1 LNVALD
7 EGLCFLWN
15 LLSLEEARASGS
27 RNRLRRAILKVR
39 ARIAHAL
46 DQKKILKSTPK
57 ALSRRMEVGNG
68 EYAVLRLDF
77 WRALECRKITREE
90 YMRALMIIG
99 QSPGDFN
106 ALGLAEKIAV
116 TEMAAD
122 FGTGRSLE

>member
-1 LNVALD
+1 MALD

-15 LLSLEEARASGS
+15 LLSLEETRVGDS
-27 RNRLRRAILKVR
+27 RNRLQRAILKVR

-46 DQKKILKSTPK
+46 DQGKISEDAPD
-57 ALSRRMEVGNG
+57 ALSKRLEVGNS
-68 EYAVLRLDF
+68 EHAVLRLDF
-77 WRALECRKITREE
+77 WRALERKKITREE
-90 YMRALMIIG
+90 YMRALTIIG